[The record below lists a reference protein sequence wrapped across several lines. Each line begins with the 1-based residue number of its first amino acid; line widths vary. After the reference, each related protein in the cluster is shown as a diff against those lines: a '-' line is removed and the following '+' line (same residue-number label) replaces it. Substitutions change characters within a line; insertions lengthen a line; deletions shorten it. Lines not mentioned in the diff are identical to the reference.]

1 MATIKEIADKAGV
14 SMAAVSRVLNYDETL
29 NVSMETKK
37 RIFEIAE
44 ELEYVPGNRKKR
56 KKKYKIALCYS
67 YSIEEELEDTYYL
80 SLRVSM
86 EKKLAN
92 EKLDIVRI
100 DNLDLSKLKMVDGII
115 ALGSF
120 NGSDIKVLEETSK
133 PIVFVDT
140 YPEEDIFD
148 SIVIDFKKATSRAL
162 EYLVNLGH
170 SRIAYIGGNN
180 SGTDL
185 REKTYREFMIRN
197 EIFNTE
203 YLRISG
209 YAPRDGYME
218 MKELLGLENR
228 PTAVFVANDSIAI
241 GCYKAVS
248 EKGFSIPREMSI
260 VGFNDISS
268 AQYLSPPLTTIKLH
282 MEFMG
287 ETAVDLILERLV
299 NERVISK
306 KVVVPT
312 ELVIRDSCSKCK

>member
-148 SIVIDFKKATSRAL
+148 SIVIDFRKATSRAL

-170 SRIAYIGGNN
+170 NRIAYIGGNN

-185 REKTYREFMIRN
+185 REKTYREFMIEN
-197 EIFNTE
+197 EIFNPE